1 MKLSAKK
8 QKQFRRIYNYLKSLE
23 TETFLQNIIG
33 AFFLS
38 PFTLIT
44 YAFILA
50 YKVTFM
56 NKSLIEALSSAVS
69 LILIFWVFAL
79 YLMMFYIIYF
89 KGKNS
94 LLKFVKVTTL
104 IIIMSFHLYIFIK
117 KDIKH
122 LTQFDDYF
130 IIITSVLISYW
141 LIQTFRKII
150 SSIYNWI
157 FSDESQQRDEL
168 IKFKLSFIKSLLIGF
183 FSFIATILGIALT
196 IKNLFFT

>member
-1 MKLSAKK
+1 MMLLAK
-8 QKQFRRIYNYLKSLE
+8 QQRQFRHFYNYFKSLE
-23 TETFLQNIIG
+23 IETFLQNAIG
-33 AFFLS
+33 AIFLS
-38 PFTLIT
+38 PFTLMI

-69 LILIFWVFAL
+69 LILIFWVLAL
-79 YLMMFYIIYF
+79 YLMMFYIVYF

-104 IIIMSFHLYIFIK
+104 IIIMSIHLYIFIK

-122 LTQFDDYF
+122 LTHFDDYF

>member
-8 QKQFRRIYNYLKSLE
+8 QKQFHHFCNYFKSLE
-23 TETFLQNIIG
+23 IKTFFQNTIG

-44 YAFILA
+44 YSFILA
-50 YKVTFM
+50 YKVTYM
-56 NKSLIEALSSAVS
+56 NKSLIEAISSAVS
-69 LILIFWVFAL
+69 LILIFWVLAL
-79 YLMMFYIIYF
+79 YLMMFYVVYF

-104 IIIMSFHLYIFIK
+104 IIIISYHIYIFIR
-117 KDIKH
+117 KDIEN
-122 LTQFDDYF
+122 LTLFDDYI

-150 SSIYNWI
+150 NSIYNWI
-157 FSDESQQRDEL
+157 FSPESQQRDEL
-168 IKFKLSFIKSLLIGF
+168 IKFKLSFIKSLLLGF

>member
-8 QKQFRRIYNYLKSLE
+8 QKQFHHFCNYFKSLE
-23 TETFLQNIIG
+23 IKTFLQNAIG
-33 AFFLS
+33 ALFLS

-69 LILIFWVFAL
+69 LILIFWVVAL
-79 YLMMFYIIYF
+79 YLMMFYVVYF

-94 LLKFVKVTTL
+94 LLKFVKITTL
-104 IIIMSFHLYIFIK
+104 IIIISYHIYIFIRK
-117 KDIKH
+117 GIEN
-122 LTQFDDYF
+122 LTHFDNYI

-141 LIQTFRKII
+141 LIQTLINII
-150 SSIYNWI
+150 TSIYNWI
-157 FSDESQQRDEL
+157 FNDESHQRDEL

>member
-8 QKQFRRIYNYLKSLE
+8 QKQFHHFCNYFKSLE
-23 TETFLQNIIG
+23 IKTFLQNAIG
-33 AFFLS
+33 ALFLS

-50 YKVTFM
+50 YKVTYM
-56 NKSLIEALSSAVS
+56 NKSLIEAISSAVS
-69 LILIFWVFAL
+69 LILIFWVLAL
-79 YLMMFYIIYF
+79 YLMMLYVVNF
-89 KGKNS
+89 KNKNL
-94 LLKFVKVTTL
+94 LLKCVTL
-104 IIIMSFHLYIFIK
+104 IIIISYHIYIFIR
-117 KDIKH
+117 KDIEN
-122 LTQFDDYF
+122 LTHFDVCI

-150 SSIYNWI
+150 NSIYNWI
-157 FSDESQQRDEL
+157 FSPESQQRDEL

>member
-23 TETFLQNIIG
+23 TETFFQNIIG

-50 YKVTFM
+50 YKVTYM
-56 NKSLIEALSSAVS
+56 NKSLIEAISSAVS
-69 LILIFWVFAL
+69 LILIFWVLAF
-79 YLMMFYIIYF
+79 YLMMLYVFYF
-89 KGKNS
+89 KDKNL
-94 LLKFVKVTTL
+94 LLKCVTL
-104 IIIMSFHLYIFIK
+104 IIIISYHIYIFIR
-117 KDIKH
+117 KDIEN
-122 LTQFDDYF
+122 LTNFDVCI

-150 SSIYNWI
+150 NSIYNWI
-157 FSDESQQRDEL
+157 FSPESQQRDEL
-168 IKFKLSFIKSLLIGF
+168 IKFKLSFIKSLLLGF

>member
-8 QKQFRRIYNYLKSLE
+8 QKQFRRIYNYLKSFE

-69 LILIFWVFAL
+69 LILIFWVLAL
-79 YLMMFYIIYF
+79 YLMMFYIVYF

-94 LLKFVKVTTL
+94 LLKFVKVTAL
-104 IIIMSFHLYIFIK
+104 IIIMSFHSYIFIK

-122 LTQFDDYF
+122 LTHFDDYF

>member
-23 TETFLQNIIG
+23 TETFFQNIIG

-50 YKVTFM
+50 YKVTYM
-56 NKSLIEALSSAVS
+56 NKSLIEAISSAVS
-69 LILIFWVFAL
+69 LILIFWVLAL
-79 YLMMFYIIYF
+79 YLMMLYVVYF
-89 KGKNS
+89 KDKNL
-94 LLKFVKVTTL
+94 LLKCVKVTTL
-104 IIIMSFHLYIFIK
+104 IIIISYHIYIFIR
-117 KDIKH
+117 KDIEN
-122 LTQFDDYF
+122 LTHFDDCI

-150 SSIYNWI
+150 NSIYNWI
-157 FSDESQQRDEL
+157 FSPESQQRDEL
-168 IKFKLSFIKSLLIGF
+168 IKFKLSFIKSLLLGF

>member
-8 QKQFRRIYNYLKSLE
+8 QKQFHHFCNYFKSLE
-23 TETFLQNIIG
+23 IKIFLQNAIG
-33 AFFLS
+33 SFFLS

-44 YAFILA
+44 YTFILV

-56 NKSLIEALSSAVS
+56 NKSLIEALSSVVS
-69 LILIFWVFAL
+69 LILIFWVLAL
-79 YLMMFYIIYF
+79 YLMMFYIVYF

-94 LLKFVKVTTL
+94 ILKFVKVTTL

-122 LTQFDDYF
+122 LTHFDNYF

>member
-8 QKQFRRIYNYLKSLE
+8 QKQFHHFCNYFKSLE
-23 TETFLQNIIG
+23 IKTFLQNAIG
-33 AFFLS
+33 ALFLS

-50 YKVTFM
+50 YKVTYM
-56 NKSLIEALSSAVS
+56 NKSLIEAISSAVS
-69 LILIFWVFAL
+69 LILIFWVLAL
-79 YLMMFYIIYF
+79 YLMMLYVVNF
-89 KGKNS
+89 KNKNL
-94 LLKFVKVTTL
+94 LLKCVTL
-104 IIIMSFHLYIFIK
+104 IIIISYHIYIFIR
-117 KDIKH
+117 KDIEN
-122 LTQFDDYF
+122 LTLFDVCI

-141 LIQTFRKII
+141 LTQTFRKII
-150 SSIYNWI
+150 NSIYNWI
-157 FSDESQQRDEL
+157 FNDESHQRDEL

>member
-8 QKQFRRIYNYLKSLE
+8 QKQFHHFCNYFKSLE
-23 TETFLQNIIG
+23 IKTFLQNAIG
-33 AFFLS
+33 ALFLS

-50 YKVTFM
+50 YKVTYM
-56 NKSLIEALSSAVS
+56 NKSLIEAISSAVS
-69 LILIFWVFAL
+69 LILIFWVLAL
-79 YLMMFYIIYF
+79 YLMMLYVVNF
-89 KGKNS
+89 KNKNL
-94 LLKFVKVTTL
+94 LLKCVTL
-104 IIIMSFHLYIFIK
+104 IIIISYHIYIFIR
-117 KDIKH
+117 KDIEN
-122 LTQFDDYF
+122 LTLFDVCI

-150 SSIYNWI
+150 NSIYNWI
-157 FSDESQQRDEL
+157 FSPESQQRDEL
-168 IKFKLSFIKSLLIGF
+168 IKFKLSFIKSLLLGF

>member
-8 QKQFRRIYNYLKSLE
+8 QKQFHHFCNYFKSLE
-23 TETFLQNIIG
+23 IKTFLQNAIG
-33 AFFLS
+33 ALFLS

-50 YKVTFM
+50 YKVTYM
-56 NKSLIEALSSAVS
+56 NKSLIEAISSAVS
-69 LILIFWVFAL
+69 LILIFWVLAL
-79 YLMMFYIIYF
+79 YLMMLYVVNF
-89 KGKNS
+89 KNKNL
-94 LLKFVKVTTL
+94 LLKCVTL
-104 IIIMSFHLYIFIK
+104 IIIISYHIYIFIR
-117 KDIKH
+117 KDIEN
-122 LTQFDDYF
+122 LTHFDVCI

-150 SSIYNWI
+150 NSIYNWV
-157 FSDESQQRDEL
+157 FSPESQQRDQL
-168 IKFKLSFIKSLLIGF
+168 IKFKLSFIKSLLLGF

>member
-8 QKQFRRIYNYLKSLE
+8 QKQFHHFCNYFKSLE
-23 TETFLQNIIG
+23 IKIFLQNAIG
-33 AFFLS
+33 SFFLS

-44 YAFILA
+44 YTFILA

-56 NKSLIEALSSAVS
+56 NKSLIEALSSVVS
-69 LILIFWVFAL
+69 LILIFWVLAL
-79 YLMMFYIIYF
+79 YLMMFYIVYF

-94 LLKFVKVTTL
+94 LLKFVKVTAL

-122 LTQFDDYF
+122 LTHFDNYF

>member
-1 MKLSAKK
+1 MKLSDKK
-8 QKQFRRIYNYLKSLE
+8 QKQFHRIYNYLKSLE

-50 YKVTFM
+50 CKVTFM

-79 YLMMFYIIYF
+79 YLMMFYIVYF
-89 KGKNS
+89 KDKNS
-94 LLKFVKVTTL
+94 LLKLVKVTIL

-117 KDIKH
+117 KDIEH
-122 LTQFDDYF
+122 LTHFDNYF

-183 FSFIATILGIALT
+183 FSFIATILGIVLT

>member
-8 QKQFRRIYNYLKSLE
+8 QKQFHHFCNYFKSLE
-23 TETFLQNIIG
+23 IKTFLQNAIG

-56 NKSLIEALSSAVS
+56 NKSLIEALSTAVS
-69 LILIFWVFAL
+69 LILIFWVLAL
-79 YLMMFYIIYF
+79 YLMMFYVVYF

-94 LLKFVKVTTL
+94 LLKFVKIITL
-104 IIIMSFHLYIFIK
+104 IIIITYHIYIFVR
-117 KDIKH
+117 KDIEN
-122 LTQFDDYF
+122 LTNFDDYI

-150 SSIYNWI
+150 NSIYNWI
-157 FSDESQQRDEL
+157 FSPESQQRDEL

>member
-69 LILIFWVFAL
+69 LILIFWVLAL
-79 YLMMFYIIYF
+79 YLMMLYVVYF
-89 KGKNS
+89 KDKNL
-94 LLKFVKVTTL
+94 LLKCVKVTTL
-104 IIIMSFHLYIFIK
+104 IIIISYHIYIFIR
-117 KDIKH
+117 KDIEN
-122 LTQFDDYF
+122 LTHFDDCI

-150 SSIYNWI
+150 NSIYNWI
-157 FSDESQQRDEL
+157 FSPESQQRDEL
-168 IKFKLSFIKSLLIGF
+168 IKFKLSFIKSLLLGF

>member
-8 QKQFRRIYNYLKSLE
+8 QKQFHHFCYYFKSLE
-23 TETFLQNIIG
+23 IKTFLQNAIG
-33 AFFLS
+33 ALFLS

-69 LILIFWVFAL
+69 LILIFWVVAL
-79 YLMMFYIIYF
+79 YLMMFYVVYF

-94 LLKFVKVTTL
+94 LLKFVKITTL
-104 IIIMSFHLYIFIK
+104 IIIISYHIYIFIRK
-117 KDIKH
+117 GIEN
-122 LTQFDDYF
+122 LTHFDNYI

-141 LIQTFRKII
+141 LIQTLRNII
-150 SSIYNWI
+150 TSIYNWI
-157 FSDESQQRDEL
+157 FNDESHQRDEL

>member
-8 QKQFRRIYNYLKSLE
+8 QKQFHHFCNYFKSLE
-23 TETFLQNIIG
+23 IKTFLQNAIG
-33 AFFLS
+33 ALFLS

-69 LILIFWVFAL
+69 LILIFWVVAL
-79 YLMMFYIIYF
+79 YLMMFYVVYF

-94 LLKFVKVTTL
+94 LLKFVKITTL
-104 IIIMSFHLYIFIK
+104 IIIISYHIYIFIR
-117 KDIKH
+117 KDIEN
-122 LTQFDDYF
+122 LTLFDVCI

-141 LIQTFRKII
+141 LTQTFRKII
-150 SSIYNWI
+150 NSIYNWI
-157 FSDESQQRDEL
+157 FSPESQQRDEL
-168 IKFKLSFIKSLLIGF
+168 IKFKLSFIKSLLLGF